1 MARTPRK
8 TSHRRIDN
16 AADDYSTE
24 DVSTEIV
31 TKIVTVFARC
41 ARYEYDLADD

>member
-1 MARTPRK
+1 MEQKWWKHAL
-8 TSHRRIDN
+8 
-16 AADDYSTE
+16 E

-41 ARYEYDLADD
+41 ARATNMIWRMTETRGDGP